1 MSVSELTLL
10 VLRLGFLLVLWLFIF
25 GIVYALRSDLFGQ
38 RVRKLPTDGA
48 AASAASVPAPA
59 ASVPVP
65 AAFPVAA
72 PSASA
77 SALTEPVASFASGG
91 GTGGGGG
98 HATGSLG
105 SHKATAQTASRL
117 VITSGPK
124 AGTEFPLG
132 AEPITIGRSSDSS
145 LVIRDDYTSTHHA
158 RLMLWNDEWMIQDLD
173 STNGTFLDGVRVA
186 IPTPVPLNT
195 TVKIGATSFELRR

>member
-38 RVRKLPTDGA
+38 RARKMQADVAGA
-48 AASAASVPAPA
+48 AGAPATFPSATPVPSATQPPATAASAPTEQFTARPSPAFTA
-59 ASVPVP
+59 VDD
-65 AAFPVAA
+65 
-72 PSASA
+72 
-77 SALTEPVASFASGG
+77 
-91 GTGGGGG
+91 
-98 HATGSLG
+98 
-105 SHKATAQTASRL
+105 KATSQNATRL

-124 AGTEFPLG
+124 AGTEFPLTG
-132 AEPITIGRSSDSS
+132 DSITIGRSGDSS

-158 RLMLWNDEWMIQDLD
+158 RLMLWHDKWMIQDLD
-173 STNGTFLDGVRVA
+173 STNGTFLDGNRLAV
-186 IPTPVPLNT
+186 PTPVPLNT

>member
-38 RVRKLPTDGA
+38 RARKMQADVAGSAGAPAAFPSATQPPAA
-48 AASAASVPAPA
+48 AASAPTEQFTARPGPAFTA
-59 ASVPVP
+59 VDD
-65 AAFPVAA
+65 
-72 PSASA
+72 
-77 SALTEPVASFASGG
+77 
-91 GTGGGGG
+91 
-98 HATGSLG
+98 
-105 SHKATAQTASRL
+105 KATSQNATRL

-124 AGTEFPLG
+124 SGTEFPLTG
-132 AEPITIGRSSDSS
+132 DSITIGRSGDSS

-158 RLMLWNDEWMIQDLD
+158 RLMLWHDKWMIQDLD
-173 STNGTFLDGVRVA
+173 STNGTFLDGNRLAV
-186 IPTPVPLNT
+186 PTPVPLNT

>member
-38 RVRKLPTDGA
+38 RARKMQADAAAPAGAPAAFPSPVTLPPAA
-48 AASAASVPAPA
+48 AASAPTEQFAARPSPAFTD
-59 ASVPVP
+59 VDD
-65 AAFPVAA
+65 
-72 PSASA
+72 
-77 SALTEPVASFASGG
+77 
-91 GTGGGGG
+91 
-98 HATGSLG
+98 
-105 SHKATAQTASRL
+105 KATSQNATRL

-124 AGTEFPLG
+124 AGTEFPLTG
-132 AEPITIGRSSDSS
+132 DSITIGRSGDSS

-158 RLMLWNDEWMIQDLD
+158 RLMLWHDKWMIQDLD
-173 STNGTFLDGVRVA
+173 STNGTFLDGNRLAV
-186 IPTPVPLNT
+186 PTPVPLNT